1 VAAPVPGAR
10 ILLVAG
16 EPSGDRHGA
25 ALATELL
32 RHPDLEGIALEG
44 IAGPLMRAAG
54 VRALVPMED
63 LAVVGVV
70 EVLSHLPALLAA
82 RRALDRC
89 LADGRTRL
97 FLPIDFPGFNLPLCA
112 AAHRKG
118 VPVLYYIAP
127 QVWAWGKDRLPKMAK
142 TVDHLAAVFP
152 FEEPLYRGAG
162 VPVTY
167 VGHPLV
173 ESLDPEHGRA
183 AFLAELGWPADTRF
197 AALLPG
203 SRDGELARLADPLLG
218 FLIALAAARP
228 DARGILAAASPG
240 HAARLSERVRA
251 TPAAVALGDR
261 LRVVEGRTRETLAH
275 ARAAV
280 VASGTATLECAAL
293 GTPLV
298 AVYRLARPT
307 YWLARRL
314 VRLERFALC
323 NIVAGEDVA
332 PELLQDA
339 VAPDRILDAFLPLW
353 DEGATRTR
361 ALERAGRVRAKLGA
375 PGASAR
381 TAELAAALVR
391 RGGEA

>member
-1 VAAPVPGAR
+1 VVAPVAGAR
-10 ILLVAG
+10 ILMVAG

-25 ALATELL
+25 ALAAELL
-32 RHPDLEGIALEG
+32 RHPALTGVMLEGV
-44 IAGPLMRAAG
+44 AGPLMRAAG
-54 VRALVPMED
+54 VRALVPMEE

-70 EVLSHLPALLAA
+70 EVLAHLPALLAA
-82 RRALDRC
+82 RRALDRR
-89 LADGRTRL
+89 LADGATRL

-112 AAHRKG
+112 AAHKKG

-127 QVWAWGKDRLPKMAK
+127 QVWAWGKDRLPKMAQ

-152 FEEPLYRGAG
+152 FEEPLYRAAG

-173 ESLDPEHGRA
+173 ESLDPALSRA
-183 AFLAELGWPADTRF
+183 AFLAELGWPADTSF

-203 SRDGELARLADPLLG
+203 SRDGELARLAGPLLE
-218 FLIALAAARP
+218 FAVALAGARP
-228 DARGILAAASPG
+228 GARAVLAAASEAQARAL
-240 HAARLSERVRA
+240 AARVQAL
-251 TPAAVALGDR
+251 PAARGLGDR
-261 LRVVEGRTRETLAH
+261 LKVVVDRTRETLAF

-298 AVYRLARPT
+298 AVYRLATPT

-323 NIVAGEDVA
+323 NIIAGEDVA
-332 PELLQDA
+332 PELLQDE
-339 VAPDRILDAFLPLW
+339 VVPPRILQAFLPLW
-353 DEGATRTR
+353 DDGAPRAL
-361 ALERAGRVRAKLGA
+361 ALERAGRVRAKLGD

-391 RGGEA
+391 RGSSA

>member
-32 RHPDLEGIALEG
+32 RHPDLQGVVLEG
-44 IAGPLMRAAG
+44 VAGPLMRSAG
-54 VRALVPMED
+54 VRALVPMEE

-89 LADGRTRL
+89 LKDGKTRL

-112 AAHRKG
+112 AAHRQG

-127 QVWAWGKDRLPKMAK
+127 QVWAWGKDRLPRMAQ

-152 FEEPLYRGAG
+152 FEEPLYRAAG

-173 ESLDPEHGRA
+173 ESLDPGLTRA
-183 AFLAELGWPADTRF
+183 AFLAELGWPADAPF

-203 SRDGELARLADPLLG
+203 SRDGELARLAGPLLE
-218 FLIALAAARP
+218 FAAALAGARTG
-228 DARGILAAASPG
+228 ARAVVAAASE
-240 HAARLSERVRA
+240 AQAEALRARLSALPA
-251 TPAAVALGDR
+251 TSALGDG
-261 LRVVEGRTRETLAH
+261 LKVVVNRTREALAY

-332 PELLQDA
+332 PELLQEEVVPA
-339 VAPDRILDAFLPLW
+339 RILSAFLPLW
-353 DEGATRTR
+353 DDGAPRSL

-375 PGASAR
+375 SGASVR
-381 TAELAAALVR
+381 TADLAAKLVAR
-391 RGGEA
+391 ARPA

>member
-1 VAAPVPGAR
+1 M
-10 ILLVAG
+10 LAG

-25 ALATELL
+25 ALAAQLL
-32 RHPDLEGIALEG
+32 RHPDLQGVTLEG
-44 IAGPLMRAAG
+44 VAGPLMRAAG
-54 VRALVPMED
+54 VRALVPMEE

-70 EVLSHLPALLAA
+70 EVLAHLPALLTA
-82 RRALDRC
+82 RRALDRR
-89 LADGRTRL
+89 LKDGATRL

-112 AAHRKG
+112 AAHRQG

-152 FEEPLYRGAG
+152 FEEPLYRAAG
-162 VPVTY
+162 VTVTY

-173 ESLDPEHGRA
+173 ESLDPALTRA
-183 AFLAELGWPADTRF
+183 AFLAELGWPEGTPF

-203 SRDGELARLADPLLG
+203 SRDGELARLASPLLG
-218 FLIALAAARP
+218 FAASLAAARP
-228 DARGILAAASPG
+228 DARAVVAAASPEQ
-240 HAARLSERVRA
+240 AARLAARVRA
-251 TPAAVALGDR
+251 TPAAAALGDR
-261 LRVVEGRTRETLAH
+261 LRVMADRTRETLAF

-298 AVYRLARPT
+298 AVYRLATPT

-339 VAPDRILDAFLPLW
+339 VVPARMLAAFLPLW
-353 DEGATRTR
+353 DEGAARTL
-361 ALERAGRVRAKLGA
+361 ALERTGRVRAKLGA
-375 PGASAR
+375 SGASAR
-381 TAELAAALVR
+381 TAELAATLVR
-391 RGGEA
+391 RGRPG